1 MAHHFQ
7 ELAKMD
13 LKTLLNESDSF
24 KRMMGAQSRVGQLH
38 EYLGVSGPEELEKIL
53 NTASAMYPESAA
65 TSTEREARQT
75 LENALGLSGLA
86 THNAQ
91 TAADFMRMELKNGM
105 DAAGLTGSDPDAFAE
120 RIRTEF
126 GKASGVLDRKDLG
139 DLDGYARIDFDEID
153 RQAKEQHQQQML
165 EMSQEHARRMVDD
178 AAEFRRREDAKLEY
192 ARRSAE
198 ASEEVLAEERR
209 KRGVAELTAQQAKVD
224 KDKAEE
230 RAERAERRERRLER
244 LAVLGLVGTV
254 AGLVIAAWSF
264 IKDAM
269 GW

>member
-1 MAHHFQ
+1 
-7 ELAKMD
+7 MD

-24 KRMMGAQSRVGQLH
+24 KRMMDAQSRSDQLH
-38 EYLGVSGPEELEKIL
+38 EHLGVSSPEELEKIL

-86 THNAQ
+86 THSAQ

-105 DAAGLTGSDPDAFAE
+105 DAAGLTGNDPDAFAE
-120 RIRTEF
+120 RARSAFE
-126 GKASGVLDRKDLG
+126 KASSGVLDSKNLG
-139 DLDGYARIDFDEID
+139 DLDRCAAIDFDEID
-153 RQAKEQHQQQML
+153 RQAKERHQQQML
-165 EMSQEHARRMVDD
+165 EMSQGHARRMADD
-178 AAEFRRREDAKLEY
+178 AAEFRRRENTKLEY

>member
-24 KRMMGAQSRVGQLH
+24 KRMMNAQSRSDQLH
-38 EYLGVSGPEELEKIL
+38 EHLGVSSPEELERIL
-53 NTASAMYPESAA
+53 KPASLMPYESAA
-65 TSTEREARQT
+65 ASTELEAQQM
-75 LENALGLSGLA
+75 LENALGLQGLA

-91 TAADFMRMELKNGM
+91 TAADLMRVELKKGM
-105 DAAGLTGSDPDAFAE
+105 EAAGLTGNDPDAFVE
-120 RIRTEF
+120 RARSAFE
-126 GKASGVLDRKDLG
+126 KASGLLDSKNLG

-244 LAVLGLVGTV
+244 LAVLGLIGTV

>member
-1 MAHHFQ
+1 MAHHIQ
-7 ELAKMD
+7 EPAKMD
-13 LKTLLNESDSF
+13 WKTLLNESDSF
-24 KRMMGAQSRVGQLH
+24 KRMMDAQSRAGQLH
-38 EYLGVSGPEELEKIL
+38 EYFGVSGPEELEKIL

-105 DAAGLTGSDPDAFAE
+105 DAAGLTDSDPDAFAE
-120 RIRTEF
+120 RITTEF

-192 ARRSAE
+192 ARRSAD

-244 LAVLGLVGTV
+244 LAVLGLIGTV